1 MMTIVLL
8 STISNR
14 QAWQNSKHYF
24 RVYRITYR
32 DVAKA
37 KSLASKANSL
47 AFVCNVKFPLRSY
60 QLLHGF

>member
-14 QAWQNSKHYF
+14 QIWQNSKHYF

-37 KSLASKANSL
+37 KSLVQWDWRGNNTTML
-47 AFVCNVKFPLRSY
+47 PIP
-60 QLLHGF
+60 QH

>member
-1 MMTIVLL
+1 MTIVLL

-14 QAWQNSKHYF
+14 QIWQNSKHYF

-37 KSLASKANSL
+37 KSLVQWDWRGNNTTML
-47 AFVCNVKFPLRSY
+47 PIP
-60 QLLHGF
+60 QH